1 MTYHVPVLISCDDA
15 VFILIKLLV
24 QLHYIFAGHSQLTEG
39 SSQVAQSEIT
49 LLRVYLSKAFVYL
62 I

>member
-1 MTYHVPVLISCDDA
+1 MLYHISVLTSGDDA
-15 VFILIKLLV
+15 VFILIKLLE
-24 QLHYIFAGHSQLTEG
+24 QLHYIIDGHSQLTEG

-49 LLRVYLSKAFVYL
+49 LLRVNLSKALEYL